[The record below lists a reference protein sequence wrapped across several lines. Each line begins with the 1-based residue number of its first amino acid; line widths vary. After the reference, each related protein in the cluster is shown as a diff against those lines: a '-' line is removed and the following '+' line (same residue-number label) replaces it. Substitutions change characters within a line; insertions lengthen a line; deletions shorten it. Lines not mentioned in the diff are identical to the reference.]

1 MHSLQQIIANNNKA
15 VANAKRLARRD
26 VEHCSYTG
34 TIENG
39 LVLHS
44 AVQRSTV
51 LIKAAAAKFFVQAWF
66 DVPAAARGNQNKT
79 QMLRDQL
86 VESYF

>member
-1 MHSLQQIIANNNKA
+1 MHYLPELKKMNDRAVRKANNPG
-15 VANAKRLARRD
+15 RF

-34 TIENG
+34 TIEGG

-44 AVQRSTV
+44 ANRRSTV
-51 LIKAAAAKFFVQAWF
+51 MIKNAEAKDFVHQWL
-66 DVPAAARGNQNKT
+66 DIPSQKRGNRRAVEVA
-79 QMLRDQL
+79 RDQL

>member
-1 MHSLQQIIANNNKA
+1 MYDLASIEKLNDRAARKANNPG
-15 VANAKRLARRD
+15 RF

-44 AVQRSTV
+44 AKQRSTV
-51 LIKAAAAKFFVQAWF
+51 MIKGAVAKQFVRDWR
-66 DVPAAARGNQNKT
+66 DIPAKLGGNKHAIEIV
-79 QMLRDQL
+79 RDQL
-86 VESYF
+86 VESLF